1 MVEALPDSEIHV
13 IRTDVSIGHSDAVQP
28 IRLTDRGDGDG
39 PLFKVVDNDQLYPYR
54 AKELLKRL
62 DELLGPKTVGS
73 YDVLLARRAHKV
85 DSNPNFSYQ
94 GRFGTR
100 QYSEAFVEF
109 LMDEYARDGQ
119 CFQKL
124 RDASR
129 LRSAKT

>member
-1 MVEALPDSEIHV
+1 VVEAPTDSEIHV

-28 IRLTDRGDGDG
+28 IRLTDRGDG

-73 YDVLLARRAHKV
+73 YDVLLGRRAHKV

-94 GRFGTR
+94 GRFGSR

-109 LMDEYARDGQ
+109 LMNEYARDGQ

-129 LRSAKT
+129 QRSAKS